1 MDTYKVAVCM
11 CRELN
16 AQGSEVSEKEGAFT
30 VFFIVEKGYPIVEVG
45 YSEAEL
51 PYMIIALNI
60 HICVMIGG

>member
-1 MDTYKVAVCM
+1 MSLATTFALGYI
-11 CRELN
+11 
-16 AQGSEVSEKEGAFT
+16 Q
-30 VFFIVEKGYPIVEVG
+30 GYPIVEVG

>member
-1 MDTYKVAVCM
+1 M